1 MKNVTVSVPDDV
13 YRAAR
18 IRAAELG
25 TSVSALVADYLN
37 SLSEREA
44 EFSRLEAKQR
54 TVQEEIRRFSASDR
68 LSRDE
73 VHDRA
78 VR

>member
-1 MKNVTVSVPDDV
+1 MKNITVSVPDDV

-18 IRAAELG
+18 IRAAERG
-25 TSVSALVADYLN
+25 QSVSALVSDYLR
-37 SLSEREA
+37 SLSDEGTQFA
-44 EFSRLEAKQR
+44 RLEAE
-54 TVQEEIRRFSASDR
+54 QERVLQEITDFQAGDR

-73 VHDRA
+73 IHDRA

>member
-1 MKNVTVSVPDDV
+1 MPEDV
-13 YRAAR
+13 YRKAR

-25 TSVSALVADYLN
+25 KSVSALVAEFLG
-37 SLSEREA
+37 SLSEQEA
-44 EFSRLEAKQR
+44 EFTRLEAKQHR
-54 TVQEEIRRFSASDR
+54 IQAEIRQFSASDR
-68 LSRDE
+68 LHRDE